1 MFTFRNELALGVFLF
16 GTTYLWLTPVFAG
29 PAARGTLW
37 SVVQVMVLVAIV
49 AFSGAAWGLFR
60 EADWW
65 EPLAIGA
72 AIVGMACVIPY
83 WIAVRPLPDLDGS
96 ATLSNSLIH
105 LLGGAVI
112 LIALL
117 APPAE
122 RWITSRL

>member
-1 MFTFRNELALGVFLF
+1 MLTFRNELALGVFLF
-16 GTTYLWLTPVFAG
+16 GTTYLWLIAAFAG

-37 SVVQVMVLVAIV
+37 SVVQVMAFAAIV
-49 AFSGAAWGLFR
+49 AFSTSAWGLFR

-72 AIVGMACVIPY
+72 AIVGMGSVVPY
-83 WIAVRPLPDLDGS
+83 WIAVQQLDAS
-96 ATLSNSLIH
+96 DTFSNSVIH
-105 LLGGAVI
+105 FLGGAVI

-117 APPAE
+117 TPPAE